1 MSANARMRAIV
12 AVVAVAAAG
21 VVAGVV
27 YATRQDPA
35 QPKALCK
42 HGVPVG
48 IYPGVAS
55 KNIGAVRKALAEGPK
70 RAARAL
76 EALAAEQP
84 KDPVVQFNYA
94 TALYCAGFDEEA
106 VQAYRKA
113 KKAGRDTRY
122 EITADNILH
131 PQFFKDGYPPFE
143 YLGHDTLLVQGQ
155 IAQRAGHQRTAERLW
170 ARAARLNPDD
180 PAAQVA
186 AAVGRFDMDD
196 LSASFSRLGPLVE
209 RFPTS
214 QTVRFHLGLLLVWTG
229 QGKQALVELRDAQ
242 RLGPKTPIGREAAKL
257 LAGVAKTGTK
267 QSQR

>member
-1 MSANARMRAIV
+1 MSATARMRAIV
-12 AVVAVAAAG
+12 AVVAVAAAA

-42 HGVPVG
+42 RAGVFVV
-48 IYPGVAS
+48 PGVAS
-55 KNIGAVRKALAEGPK
+55 AHVAAVRSALAKPASA
-70 RAARAL
+70 AAREL
-76 EALAAEQP
+76 EPLANEYP
-84 KDPVVQFNYA
+84 GDPVVQYNEA
-94 TALYCAGFDEEA
+94 AALFCAGYVNEA
-106 VQAYRKA
+106 TVAFRRA
-113 KKAGRDTRY
+113 KKAGRDTQY
-122 EITADNILH
+122 EVQADNILH
-131 PQFFKDGYPPFE
+131 PQFFTDGYPPFE
-143 YLGHDTLLVQGQ
+143 YLGHDALLVQGQ
-155 IAQRAGHQRTAERLW
+155 IAQRAFHQRTAERLW
-170 ARAARLNPDD
+170 AGAARLHPDD

-229 QGKQALVELRDAQ
+229 QAKQALVELRDAQ

-257 LAGVAKTGTK
+257 LAGVAKTGTNR
-267 QSQR
+267 SQR